1 MWKKWW
7 KLIVSAIL
15 ITPIFAFSAIDV
27 MAEPLDVKD
36 RMITMPKK
44 LIEEEVAVDTN
55 VIPLVTEDQVLEG
68 LIDNVESYYEVPIQG
83 LLDGNYIDLSLKYS
97 NLLLEG
103 STVTIYIDETPIES
117 IPLEIGRASCRERV

>member
-97 NLLLEG
+97 RSEEHTSELQSRGHL
-103 STVTIYIDETPIES
+103 
-117 IPLEIGRASCRERV
+117 